1 MVRSLTLEIMLGS
14 ITIMDT
20 HALESMINMIVT
32 TIDIDP
38 ISFVYIVCNMGML
51 GHFVILEIISMLIL
65 I

>member
-1 MVRSLTLEIMLGS
+1 MVRSLMLEIILGS

-32 TIDIDP
+32 IDIDP

-51 GHFVILEIISMLIL
+51 GNFVILEIISMLIL